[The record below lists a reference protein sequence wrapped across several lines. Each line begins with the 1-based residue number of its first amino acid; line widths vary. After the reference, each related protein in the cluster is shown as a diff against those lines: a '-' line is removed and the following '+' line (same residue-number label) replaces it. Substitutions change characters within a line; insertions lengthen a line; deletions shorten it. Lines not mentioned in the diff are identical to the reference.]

1 MEDVQLL
8 YFVFFDKSVISLNE
22 TIRYG
27 FKLMGLDDVNFNIY
41 CILSIYLIYIYIFIF
56 DKLKNKYILIIIN

>member
-1 MEDVQLL
+1 LEDVQLL

>member
-1 MEDVQLL
+1 LEDVQLL

-41 CILSIYLIYIYIFIF
+41 CILYIYLIYIYIFIF